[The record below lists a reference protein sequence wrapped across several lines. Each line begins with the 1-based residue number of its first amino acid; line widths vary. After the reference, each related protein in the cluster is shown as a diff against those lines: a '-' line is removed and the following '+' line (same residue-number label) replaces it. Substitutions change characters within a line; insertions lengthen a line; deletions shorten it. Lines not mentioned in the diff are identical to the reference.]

1 MFVNLLRNV
10 VILRPAENFHEYACL
25 VLLLKF
31 RLYFVL
37 LNKIIY
43 AAQAQHKTERLSL
56 LCGSGY
62 LHDLRM
68 ASHKQSSVVSSRKI
82 FAFLNIF
89 LKMYLLYFIHVLGTN
104 ILSEALLQL

>member
-10 VILRPAENFHEYACL
+10 VILRPAGNFHEYACL

-43 AAQAQHKTERLSL
+43 ASQAQHKTERLSL

-62 LHDLRM
+62 LHDFPM
-68 ASHKQSSVVSSRKI
+68 ASHKQSSVVSSKKI

-89 LKMYLLYFIHVLGTN
+89 F
-104 ILSEALLQL
+104 